1 MTMEAIQQVAAVEE
15 KGRTDKAE
23 AEARVKQALSDAE
36 REGAAQLQKAR
47 HEAAD
52 NGKELLKAA
61 EARAA
66 EAAAEIAKRAEG
78 ESDALRRAAKGRLD
92 KAAELIVGRVVKS

>member
-1 MTMEAIQQVAAVEE
+1 MTMDAIRKVTEIEE
-15 KGRTDKAE
+15 KGRAEKAE
-23 AEARVKQALSDAE
+23 AEARVKQALSEAE

-47 HEAAD
+47 RDAAD
-52 NGKELLKAA
+52 KGKELLRQA

-78 ESDALRRAAKGRLD
+78 ESNALRSAAKGRLEE
-92 KAAELIVGRVVKS
+92 AAKLIVGRVVKS